1 MYQHLGWHFPS
12 VDKHFVSHVGEYPS
26 TTYQQATIDEA
37 SKYLKNFNCAIDVG
51 ANIGLHTVRFSK
63 IFKSVHAFEPTS
75 INYECLEKNTASL
88 QNIHLN
94 KFGLGATASRESI
107 KLPIDSNNCGGF
119 SIVDWQNHSQEFL
132 EETIEIKTLDSLKLA
147 PDLIKIDVQGFD
159 LNVLMGGKN
168 TLTKFKPVVIVEAES
183 KKIKNE
189 IRAFLT
195 SLKFELATE
204 VRKDQIW
211 VQN

>member
-1 MYQHLGWHFPS
+1 MYQHLGWHFPN

-63 IFKSVHAFEPTS
+63 MFKSVHAFEPTS
-75 INYECLEKNTASL
+75 INYECLEKNTATL
-88 QNIHLN
+88 QNVHLN
-94 KFGLGATASRESI
+94 KFGLGAAASRESI
-107 KLPIDSNNCGGF
+107 KLPTDSNNCGGF
-119 SIVDWQNHSQEFL
+119 SIVDWQNYSQEFL